1 MSSEDRPEILL
12 LSLSYRDFFDQT
24 YAPLIDGLAKGAILK
39 RVKTASAA
47 IRALNESNLSAII
60 ITDEGLTK
68 RSNQQVL
75 FKVVEYVRNG
85 GYAIAGLHF
94 PSFTRMDA
102 FKNFFAA
109 FGLPW
114 ENGDYHRT
122 DFEFHRNC
130 ALPPTVITTIP
141 GPYSMKA
148 LHIKNAELHEKIFVP
163 VGGAQTQSHVFPADC
178 VDESQ
183 AAITGA
189 HVGDGFLVY
198 CGDVNG
204 ESGSD
209 QVILTLLGLLH

>member
-1 MSSEDRPEILL
+1 MSSADRPEIVL
-12 LSLSYRDFFDQT
+12 LSLSYRDFLDET
-24 YAPLIDGLAKGAILK
+24 YAPLIDGLAKGATLK
-39 RVKTASAA
+39 RAKTASAA
-47 IRALNESNLSAII
+47 IRVLNESNPAAII
-60 ITDEGLTK
+60 ITDEGLTE
-68 RSNQQVL
+68 RSNRQVL
-75 FKVVEYVRNG
+75 LKVVEYVRNG

-94 PSFTRMDA
+94 PSFTQMDD
-102 FKNFFAA
+102 FRNFFAA

-148 LHIKNAELHEKIFVP
+148 LHIKNAQIHEKIFIP
-163 VGGAQTQSHVFPADC
+163 VGGAQTQSHVFPAEH

-189 HVGDGFLVY
+189 CVGDGFLVY

-204 ESGSD
+204 ESGSN
-209 QVILTLLGLLH
+209 QVILTLLGLLD